1 MNRKVTI
8 IIFTVFFGLLI
19 LSGNISTSL
28 LLHNPTAYADQQDSN
43 NSLFIT
49 HGIASGDVTNQSVII
64 WSRANREAQL
74 HVEYDT
80 DPNFPDPKSSNI
92 ALANQTTDYTA
103 HVKLEGLSPDT
114 VYYYRVWFSSYTSSS
129 SSSSSSFDSKNAS
142 IVSDNMTG
150 SFRTAINSSASS

>member
-1 MNRKVTI
+1 M
-8 IIFTVFFGLLI
+8 IFTVTFILVI
-19 LSGNISTSL
+19 LSSNSNIAL
-28 LLHNPTAYADQQDSN
+28 LLSHPIAYAAQQAN
-43 NSLFIT
+43 NNYLFIT

-80 DPNFPDPKSSNI
+80 DPNFSHPDSTKT

-114 VYYYRVWFSSYTSSS
+114 VYYYRVWFSSDTS
-129 SSSSSSFDSKNAS
+129 SSSSSSFDSRNAS
-142 IVSDNMTG
+142 VISDNMTG
-150 SFRTAINSSASS
+150 SFRTA